1 MGTLG
6 AILGAL
12 GGVLGA
18 SWDALGRILEPSW
31 EIFGPQKGLGKH
43 LRSVLAA
50 LCSHFEGTHYVPK
63 KCFCVFLHFAN
74 YKLFPAI

>member
-18 SWDALGRILEPSW
+18 SWEALGSILELSW
-31 EIFGPQKGLGKH
+31 EIFGAQKGLGKH
-43 LRSVLAA
+43 LGSDCL
-50 LCSHFEGTHYVPK
+50 E
-63 KCFCVFLHFAN
+63 
-74 YKLFPAI
+74 I

>member
-18 SWDALGRILEPSW
+18 SWEALGSILEPSW
-31 EIFGPQKGLGKH
+31 EIFGAQKALGKH
-43 LRSVLAA
+43 LGSDCLE
-50 LCSHFEGTHYVPK
+50 L
-63 KCFCVFLHFAN
+63 
-74 YKLFPAI
+74 

>member
-18 SWDALGRILEPSW
+18 SWEALGSILELCW
-31 EIFGPQKGLGKH
+31 EIFEAQKGLGKH
-43 LRSVLAA
+43 LGSDCL
-50 LCSHFEGTHYVPK
+50 G
-63 KCFCVFLHFAN
+63 
-74 YKLFPAI
+74 I